1 MDGYLTM
8 KRKVCIL
15 ATSRAT
21 YGYKKRII
29 RLVHEAP
36 DLELQLIVTG
46 MHLLKQYGYSIN
58 EILGDKV
65 PIAAQIDMM
74 IGGDS
79 PASYAKSLGVEMQGL
94 VQTFEMLKPD
104 IVLVTG
110 DRGEM
115 FIACATAAYMNIPV
129 AHIQSGDVS
138 GHIDGAA
145 RHAMTKLAHIH
156 LPACE
161 DSAKRVENMGEEL
174 WRIHNVGAPQLDE
187 IVQGEKLRKT
197 EMEKIFSLDFE
208 NPVILVLQHPVLVE
222 NDRAADQMQATLQ
235 AVKESEHQAIVI
247 YPNVDAG
254 NESIIKMIEDY
265 GKGEH
270 IQIEH
275 NMKRSVFI
283 SLLTHVSVLV
293 GNSSCGILEAPSLK
307 LPAVNIGNRQRGRM
321 QACNVINCGYDKN
334 DIKQSIQKALHD
346 DAFCKDLQGCVNP
359 YGDGDSSERIVDIL
373 RSVEINEKLLDKLIT
388 Y

>member
-1 MDGYLTM
+1 MDRYLTM

-29 RLVHEAP
+29 RLVYEAP

-46 MHLLKQYGYSIN
+46 MHPLKQYGYSIN
-58 EILGDKV
+58 EILEDKV
-65 PIAAQIDMM
+65 PIAAQVDMM
-74 IGGDS
+74 IGGDT

-94 VQTFEMLKPD
+94 VQTFDMLKPD

-161 DSAKRVENMGEEL
+161 DSAKRVENMGEEP

-187 IVQGEKLRKT
+187 IVQGEKFRKT
-197 EMEKIFSLDFE
+197 EMEKIFSLDF
-208 NPVILVLQHPVLVE
+208 NDSVLLVLQHPVLVE
-222 NDRAADQMQATLQ
+222 NDRAANQMHATLQ
-235 AVKESEHQAIVI
+235 AVKESEHHSLVI

-254 NESIIKMIEDY
+254 NESIINMIEDY
-265 GKGEH
+265 GKAEN
-270 IQIEH
+270 IQIER
-275 NMKRSVFI
+275 NMERSVFI
-283 SLLTHVSVLV
+283 SLLTHVSVLI

-321 QACNVINCGYDKN
+321 QACNVINCEYDKN
-334 DIKQSIQKALHD
+334 DIKQSIQRALHD
-346 DAFCKDLQGCVNP
+346 DTFRKDLQGCVNP
-359 YGDGDSSERIVDIL
+359 YGDGYSSERIVDIL
-373 RSVEINEKLLDKLIT
+373 RSVEINEKLLDKQIT

>member
-1 MDGYLTM
+1 M
-8 KRKVCIL
+8 KRRICIL

-29 RLVHEAP
+29 KLIHKAI

-46 MHLLKQYGYSIN
+46 MHPLRQYGYSIN
-58 EILGDKV
+58 EILEDEV
-65 PIAAQIDMM
+65 PIAAQLDMM

-79 PASYAKSLGVEMQGL
+79 PSSYAKSLGVEMQGL
-94 VQTFEMLKPD
+94 VQVFDMLKPD

-115 FIACATAAYMNIPV
+115 FTACATAAYMNIPV

-161 DSAKRVENMGEEL
+161 DSAKRVEKMGEEP

-187 IVQGEKLRKT
+187 IVQGEKLEKS
-197 EMEKIFSLDFE
+197 ELNKIFNMNFDE
-208 NPVILVLQHPVLVE
+208 NVLLVLQHPVLVE
-222 NDRAADQMQATLQ
+222 NDRSADQMQATLQ
-235 AVKESEHQAIVI
+235 AVKESEMPAIVI
-247 YPNVDAG
+247 YPNIDAG
-254 NESIIKMIEDY
+254 NENIIRMIEKY
-265 GKGEH
+265 GNEPR
-270 IQIEH
+270 IQIER
-275 NMKRSVFI
+275 NMERNVFI
-283 SLLTHVSVLV
+283 SLLSKIAVLI
-293 GNSSCGILEAPSLK
+293 GNSSCGILEAPTLK
-307 LPAVNIGNRQRGRM
+307 LPAINIGNRQRGRM
-321 QACNVINCGYDKN
+321 QANNVINCGYDKEF
-334 DIKQSIQKALHD
+334 IYQAIQNALHS
-346 DAFCKDLQGCVNP
+346 KTYKKELENCVNP
-359 YGDGDSSERIVDIL
+359 YGDGYSSERIVDIL
-373 RSVEINEKLLDKLIT
+373 RNVEINEKLLDKQIT

>member
-1 MDGYLTM
+1 M
-8 KRKVCIL
+8 KRKICIL

-29 RLVHEAP
+29 KLIHESP
-36 DLELQLIVTG
+36 ELELQLIVTG
-46 MHLLKQYGYSIN
+46 MHPLKQYGYSIN
-58 EILGDKV
+58 EIHEDKV
-65 PIAAQIDMM
+65 PISAQIDMM

-79 PASYAKSLGVEMQGL
+79 PSSYAKSLGVEMQSL
-94 VQTFEMLKPD
+94 VQTFDMLKPD

-115 FIACATAAYMNIPV
+115 FIACVTAAYMNIPV

-145 RHAMTKLAHIH
+145 RHAMTKLSHIH

-161 DSAKRVENMGEEL
+161 DSAKRVEKMGEEP

-187 IVQGEKLRKT
+187 IVQGTNHGKDEIAR
-197 EMEKIFSLDFE
+197 IFDLDFDS
-208 NPVILVLQHPVLVE
+208 PVLLVLQHPILVE
-222 NDRAADQMQATLQ
+222 NDRASSQMKETLQ
-235 AVKESEHQAIVI
+235 AVKELGYAAIVI
-247 YPNVDAG
+247 YPNIDAG
-254 NESIIKMIEDY
+254 NESIIKIIEEY
-265 GKGEH
+265 GKLEN
-270 IQIEH
+270 IRIER
-275 NMKRSVFI
+275 NMERKIFI
-283 SLLTHVSVLV
+283 SLLFHVSVLV

-321 QACNVINCGYDKN
+321 QACNVINCAYDTSE
-334 DIKQSIQKALHD
+334 IKQSIQKAIKD
-346 DAFCKDLQGCVNP
+346 DNFLKDLRDCVNP
-359 YGDGDSSERIVDIL
+359 YGDGYSSERIVDVLSSI
-373 RSVEINEKLLDKLIT
+373 EINEKLLDKQIT

>member
-1 MDGYLTM
+1 M

-29 RLVHEAP
+29 KLIHNSD
-36 DLELQLIVTG
+36 DLDLQLIVTG
-46 MHLLKQYGYSIN
+46 MHPLKQYGYSIN
-58 EILGDKV
+58 EIRDDKV

-79 PASYAKSLGVEMQGL
+79 PSSYAKSLGVEMQSL
-94 VQTFEMLKPD
+94 VQTFDMLRPD

-138 GHIDGAA
+138 GHIDGSA

-161 DSAKRVENMGEEL
+161 DSAKRVEKMGEEP
-174 WRIHNVGAPQLDE
+174 WRIFNVGAPQLDA
-187 IVQGEKLRKT
+187 IVQEKKLGKDRVS
-197 EMEKIFSLDFE
+197 EIFNINFDDNVL
-208 NPVILVLQHPVLVE
+208 VVLQHPILVE
-222 NDRAADQMQATLQ
+222 NKNAAIQMEETLR
-235 AVKESEHQAIVI
+235 AVKELSYPTIIV
-247 YPNVDAG
+247 YPNIDAG
-254 NESIIKMIEDY
+254 NESIINIIEKY
-265 GKGEH
+265 GRFDN
-270 IQIEH
+270 IQIER
-275 NMKRSVFI
+275 NMERHVFI
-283 SLLTHVSVLV
+283 SLLYHSSVLV

-307 LPAVNIGNRQRGRM
+307 LPAINIGNRQRGRM
-321 QACNVINCGYDKN
+321 QACNVINCDYESNK
-334 DIKQSIQKALHD
+334 IKSCIEKAL
-346 DAFCKDLQGCVNP
+346 KDNSFREELKKCVNP
-359 YGDGDSSERIVDIL
+359 YGDGFSSERIVDVI
-373 RSVEINEKLLDKLIT
+373 RSVEINEELLDKSIT